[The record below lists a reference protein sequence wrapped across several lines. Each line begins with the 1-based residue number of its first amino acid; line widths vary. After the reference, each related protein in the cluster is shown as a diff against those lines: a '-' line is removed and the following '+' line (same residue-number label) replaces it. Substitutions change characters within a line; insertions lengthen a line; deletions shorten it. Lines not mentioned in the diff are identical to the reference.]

1 MGLGVAHCT
10 SDEYRSDAIDAG
22 LVGVAEE
29 WLMSRKRRE
38 RRRKLERNGELDEE
52 NPSSD
57 SDEEQRAD
65 SSSGGES
72 PPHIRHVRK
81 PRDERP
87 KCLRR
92 CGCMPYCCR
101 ELRDCLLALILMYWA
116 LDRLGQKHGWGKEWF
131 LLQ

>member
-1 MGLGVAHCT
+1 MA
-10 SDEYRSDAIDAG
+10 
-22 LVGVAEE
+22 
-29 WLMSRKRRE
+29 RKKKEHRRV
-38 RRRKLERNGELDEE
+38 RATRNGEDLESGDGG
-52 NPSSD
+52 SD
-57 SDEEQRAD
+57 DGEREG
-65 SSSGGES
+65 SSSGDES
-72 PPHIRHVRK
+72 PPRIDHVRK

>member
-1 MGLGVAHCT
+1 MARKK
-10 SDEYRSDAIDAG
+10 S
-22 LVGVAEE
+22 
-29 WLMSRKRRE
+29 SRKRE
-38 RRRKLERNGELDEE
+38 RAARNGELDEE
-52 NPSSD
+52 NPSTD
-57 SDEEQRAD
+57 GEHAD
-65 SSSGGES
+65 SSSGDES
-72 PPHIRHVRK
+72 PPRIDHVRK

-101 ELRDCLLALILMYWA
+101 ELRDCVLALILLYWA

>member
-1 MGLGVAHCT
+1 MGWELRIAPRTNIGATLSTRIGGRRKGVVH
-10 SDEYRSDAIDAG
+10 
-22 LVGVAEE
+22 VAQTPGAAA
-29 WLMSRKRRE
+29 
-38 RRRKLERNGELDEE
+38 KLERNGELDEE